1 MDLSRSMKNVAQ
13 ATGDAT
19 TAKQVISGTF
29 DPTALERGAKALK
42 EIDSSGN
49 AAKAFE
55 LTKMQEQTKQK
66 EMSLE
71 SERMQTAR

>member
-1 MDLSRSMKNVAQ
+1 MDLSRSMKAVNQ
-13 ATGDAT
+13 AAGPGDG
-19 TAKQVISGTF
+19 KSQVISGTF

-66 EMSLE
+66 EMNLE